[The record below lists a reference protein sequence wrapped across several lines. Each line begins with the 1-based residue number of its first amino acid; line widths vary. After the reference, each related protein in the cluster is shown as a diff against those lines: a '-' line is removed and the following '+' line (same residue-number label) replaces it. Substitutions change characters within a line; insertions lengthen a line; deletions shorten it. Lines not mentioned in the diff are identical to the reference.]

1 MKKRFVKLIVIM
13 GALVL
18 LCSCGKIDGLDIFGT
33 TEDNY
38 TYEPS
43 STTAPY
49 VYQTQQA
56 DVSYYTQVPP
66 TSYTTF
72 VVDTATPTEQVTE
85 NYVTQQSPAFEPTET
100 PSTTEKVYEKTGEM
114 AFSDSADNKY
124 IKAITTKYGVNAV
137 NLVALYTVPDND
149 GNIVLEFDGST
160 DSNGKLIRNKD
171 TLIAIYSI
179 DKNFNSKRASEKLSL
194 NEYSYGE
201 MKVMFFT
208 TTTHIMPEF
217 EAKLKG

>member
-1 MKKRFVKLIVIM
+1 MKKSLIKLVVIISLM
-13 GALVL
+13 VL
-18 LCSCGKIDGLDIFGT
+18 LCSCAMAEDLEITTT
-33 TEDNY
+33 TESY
-38 TYEPS
+38 SYQIIT
-43 STTAPY
+43 TTAPY

-56 DVSYYTQVPP
+56 DVSYFTQIAP
-66 TSYTTF
+66 TSDTT
-72 VVDTATPTEQVTE
+72 VVTTITETEATTYVP
-85 NYVTQQSPAFEPTET
+85 VTQQSPALETTET
-100 PSTTEKVYEKTGEM
+100 IVTTEKVYEKTGEM
-114 AFSDSADNKY
+114 EFSDSADNKY
-124 IKAITTKYGVNAV
+124 IKAITTKYLVDAK
-137 NLVALYTVPDND
+137 NLVALYTVPDNN

-179 DKNFNSKRASEKLSL
+179 DKNFNSKRASEKPSL

-217 EAKLKG
+217 EAELNG

>member
-18 LCSCGKIDGLDIFGT
+18 LCSCGKIDGLDIFCT

-56 DVSYYTQVPP
+56 DVSYYTRVPP

-85 NYVTQQSPAFEPTET
+85 NYVTQQSPAFEPTEV

-124 IKAITTKYGVNAV
+124 IKAITTKYSVDSK

-179 DKNFNSKRASEKLSL
+179 DKNLNSKRASEKLSL

-217 EAKLKG
+217 ETELKG